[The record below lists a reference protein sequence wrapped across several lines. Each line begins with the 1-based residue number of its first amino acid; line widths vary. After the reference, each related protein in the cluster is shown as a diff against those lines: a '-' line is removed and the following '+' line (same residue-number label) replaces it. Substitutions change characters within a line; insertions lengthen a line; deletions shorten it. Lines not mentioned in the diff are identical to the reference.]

1 VHASVCA
8 SKRARDC
15 RFHAYKWRIIG
26 DENIKITRTSN
37 CGLPIRSDGAG
48 SFNLIKLRSL
58 KQAARTMEIKL
69 PKQLTNN
76 FDLKIGFQ

>member
-1 VHASVCA
+1 VHAAVCA

-37 CGLPIRSDGAG
+37 CGLPIRSDGTG
-48 SFNLIKLRSL
+48 NLNLIKLRAL
-58 KQAARTMEIKL
+58 NQAVLTMGKKMPKL
-69 PKQLTNN
+69 VTNN
-76 FDLKIGFQ
+76 FDLKLD